1 MTNLV
6 RLLNFQPNS
15 PRIRLNFRVTARP
28 ARAAL
33 EVTEDDMFIQTEATP
48 NPATLKFL
56 PGRMVL
62 EGGTL
67 DLRDR
72 AQAAQSP
79 LAEQLFAIP
88 GVSGVF
94 FGSDFITV
102 TKDAGEWQQL
112 KPMILGAIMEHFM
125 SGAALIAAG
134 SAKQGDG
141 EEFFDAADAETVATI
156 KELIETRVRP
166 AVANDGGDITF
177 RGFKDGVVYLNMKGA
192 CSGCPSSTATLR
204 HGIQNLLRHFLPD
217 VTEVRPV

>member
-1 MTNLV
+1 
-6 RLLNFQPNS
+6 
-15 PRIRLNFRVTARP
+15 
-28 ARAAL
+28 
-33 EVTEDDMFIQTEATP
+33 MFIQTEATP

-56 PGRMVL
+56 PGRVVL
-62 EGGTL
+62 ESGKI

-72 AQAAQSP
+72 DEAAKSP
-79 LAEQLFAIP
+79 LAERLFDIG

-94 FGSDFITV
+94 YGSDFIAV

-125 SGAALIAAG
+125 SGAPLLAEGNAEE
-134 SAKQGDG
+134 SD
-141 EEFFDAADAETVATI
+141 EDEFFDAADTETVATI

-177 RGFKDGVVYLNMKGA
+177 RGFKDGVVYLHMKGA

-204 HGIQNLLRHFLPD
+204 HGIQNLLRHFVPD
-217 VTEVRPV
+217 VTEVRPM